1 MNSKANNLQ
10 RNINHL
16 NNKMEKL
23 AKEKNDLNVINN
35 YLDNQILTLKNLI
48 NNSQAN
54 NKSNLVFIN
63 PEEII
68 RVQFKSVD
76 PWIRMNHV
84 KNLSYLFV

>member
-1 MNSKANNLQ
+1 
-10 RNINHL
+10 
-16 NNKMEKL
+16 MEKL

-68 RVQFKSVD
+68 RVQFK
-76 PWIRMNHV
+76 
-84 KNLSYLFV
+84 